1 MLSVSGSLDGREV
14 WGGMD
19 TCIYMVESLRSS
31 LETITALLISY
42 TPIQI
47 KKLEKREERREKRK
61 ERKRKKEKL
70 SMKDV

>member
-1 MLSVSGSLDGREV
+1 
-14 WGGMD
+14 MD
-19 TCIYMVESLRSS
+19 TCIYMVESLCSS

-42 TPIQI
+42 TPVQI